1 MAALLPYLLFA
12 GILAGIVGFFAWLAA
27 VVRRR
32 GLAGAALR
40 GALTAHDEAFHVTA
54 HDSAY
59 EIQTQAERKVPVRR
73 PGGKPGPKPRGEPGG
88 KPYPKAGEKPGGKR
102 GYRREAEQPEGARGA
117 DVTRTRRASDV
128 TCAPPGEPGLP
139 HSYPRVA

>member
-40 GALTAHDEAFHVTA
+40 GALAAHDEAFHVTA

-59 EIQTQAERKVPVRR
+59 EVQAQAERKVPVRR
-73 PGGKPGPKPRGEPGG
+73 PGGKPDPKPRGEPRGEFGG
-88 KPYPKAGEKPGGKR
+88 KLGPKAGEKPGGKR
-102 GYRREAEQPEGARGA
+102 GFRRKRNARKGPA
-117 DVTRTRRASDV
+117 GRMWRG
-128 TCAPPGEPGLP
+128 PGGL
-139 HSYPRVA
+139 RM

>member
-1 MAALLPYLLFA
+1 VAALLPYLLFA

-40 GALTAHDEAFHVTA
+40 GALAAHDEAFHVTA

-59 EIQTQAERKVPVRR
+59 EIQAQAERKVPVRR

-102 GYRREAEQPEGARGA
+102 GFRRKRNGRKGPAGRM
-117 DVTRTRRASDV
+117 
-128 TCAPPGEPGLP
+128 
-139 HSYPRVA
+139 